1 MEIISNI
8 ALISINET
16 LIVQLISF
24 LIFLFLINKV
34 MFRPL
39 QESMAERE
47 GLLDG
52 LSREI
57 SDTKEEMA
65 TLLDQLEEKKEEA
78 LNEAFSMRSKL
89 EDEGGRK
96 ATAIFSGAQQE
107 IAELKKKTEAEV
119 KQQVETA
126 KQALDA
132 ESESLALVIMEK
144 LLDRRLVS

>member
-16 LIVQLISF
+16 LIAQLISF

-47 GLLDG
+47 NLLES
-52 LSREI
+52 LSQEI
-57 SDTKEEMA
+57 SDTKQEMA
-65 TLLDQLEEKKEEA
+65 TLLDQLEEIIEEA
-78 LNEAFSMRSKL
+78 LNEAFSMRSIL
-89 EDEGGRK
+89 EDEGGKK
-96 ATAIFSGAQQE
+96 AAAIFSGAQQE
-107 IAELKKKTEAEV
+107 IADLKKKTEAEV
-119 KQQVETA
+119 KQQVEMA